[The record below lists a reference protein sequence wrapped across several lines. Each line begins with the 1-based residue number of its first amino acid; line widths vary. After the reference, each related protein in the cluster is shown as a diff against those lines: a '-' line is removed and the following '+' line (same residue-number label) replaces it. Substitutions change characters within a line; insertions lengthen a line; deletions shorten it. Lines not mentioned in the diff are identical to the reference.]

1 MAKTKFI
8 VPLGNDTNHPVGRR
22 FNILSELALTKGEYN
37 IFWKL
42 LLWLSY
48 IEVSYTVC
56 QHSELIKQP
65 VHRLDAMQMEFHM
78 YWVPSMCFLANR

>member
-37 IFWKL
+37 IFGNFFYGFPISKSVTQFFNI
-42 LLWLSY
+42 LS
-48 IEVSYTVC
+48 
-56 QHSELIKQP
+56 
-65 VHRLDAMQMEFHM
+65 
-78 YWVPSMCFLANR
+78 